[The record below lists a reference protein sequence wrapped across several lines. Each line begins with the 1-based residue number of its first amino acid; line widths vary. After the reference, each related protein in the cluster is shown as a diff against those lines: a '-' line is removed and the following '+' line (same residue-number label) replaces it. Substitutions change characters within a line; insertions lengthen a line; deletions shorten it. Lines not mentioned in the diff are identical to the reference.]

1 MTVEESENSDTLM
14 IEDDKK
20 SSARVLAAI
29 KEAERAFNDWNGY
42 CDTIDEIYARG
53 EVRGDWADPDY
64 DLWWSSTEV
73 LKPAIY
79 AKPPVP
85 VVSPQFKD
93 RRKLQNT
100 AAELLERS
108 VVSAFDRAGLDL
120 EMICTRDDLIF
131 YNRGQ
136 LWVTYESDDG
146 QKVCIEH
153 LDRKDF
159 LHPPARKWSDVP
171 WVARRAWMT
180 REQMKAR
187 FEKTSGDAYEHIN
200 LGSRDRSSQYSTETD
215 HANQAGVWEVWHKA
229 DNRVYWCVEGCD
241 VLLDEGEPHLKLRGF
256 FPCPRPAYGTLRPR
270 SLEPVPDYKRYAGH
284 FNKINELTKRI
295 YGLLDEIRMKGL
307 IPSGGDVA
315 SAVQKLLKEAD
326 SSTGMMLI
334 EVPGAAL
341 MASGGSGNFVQW
353 LPLDMIATTI
363 TGLIQ
368 ARAELFADFD
378 RLSGISDIM
387 RGETQADET
396 LGAQRLKGQY
406 GSARIKE
413 KVNELQRIARD
424 VTEIAAEIMA
434 EQFSSDTL
442 LEMSQL
448 EIPTKKDIEK
458 TIKKLEDDAKAD
470 LKELD
475 KKAKEDLQKAEQKL
489 MQAQQ
494 QGQQIDPKQVEQ
506 QKQQAAAQFQKM
518 QQEIIAKYAPMIK
531 QASDSVPLEDIMK
544 LLRDNKARGF
554 AFEIATD
561 STIMTDELAEKQSRN
576 ELLGVFTQA
585 AASLQTL
592 GALGAGGAKL
602 AGEML
607 KFVLQPYRVG
617 RELNSVIDDFVE
629 GLPQAAAQMAGQ
641 GDQNSEAQK
650 MLAEANNKIADAE
663 LQKAQASIA
672 KVQADTQKT
681 QMDMELRTK
690 EAQAKAQADAS
701 RIGLELEQTRGSIAE
716 TNARIEKIMAEIQKL
731 GVDASNQTRSQDRE
745 DIKAVADIRSRQVDQ
760 AMSAQDRQ
768 RAAVE
773 SEHSRMMGE
782 RQQSFSERQAEQQ
795 NMERDDD

>member
-1 MTVEESENSDTLM
+1 LTEDFDNSDTLKV
-14 IEDDKK
+14 EDEPK
-20 SSARVLAAI
+20 SSARVLDAI
-29 KEAERAFNDWNGY
+29 KEAERAFNGWQSY
-42 CDTIDEIYARG
+42 CDDIDEVYARG

-64 DLWWSSTEV
+64 DLFWASMEV
-73 LKPAIY
+73 MKPAIY
-79 AKPPVP
+79 ARPPVP

-146 QKVCIEH
+146 QKICIEH

-171 WVARRAWMT
+171 WVSRRAWMT
-180 REQMKAR
+180 REQMKDR

-229 DNRVYWCVEGCD
+229 DNRVYWVVEGCE
-241 VLLDEGEPHLKLRGF
+241 VLLDEGKPHLNLKGF

-284 FNKINELTKRI
+284 FNKINSLTRRI
-295 YGLLDEIRMKGL
+295 YALLDEVKMKGL
-307 IPSGGDVA
+307 IPAGGDIA
-315 SAVQKLLKEAD
+315 GAVQQLLNETKDE
-326 SSTGMMLI
+326 MLLI
-334 EVPGAAL
+334 PVPGAAL
-341 MASGGSGNFVQW
+341 SASGGAANFVQW
-353 LPLDMIATTI
+353 MPIDMIATTI

-458 TIKKLEDDAKAD
+458 TIKELEDAAKAD

-475 KKAKEDLQKAEQKL
+475 KKAKEDLQKAEEKL

-531 QASDSVPLEDIMK
+531 QASEQVPIEDIMK

-585 AASLQTL
+585 AGSLQVL

-617 RELNSVIDDFVE
+617 RELNGVIDEFVE

-641 GDQNSEAQK
+641 GQENGEAQK
-650 MLAEANNKIADAE
+650 QMAEANNKLAEAE

-672 KVQADTQKT
+672 KVQADAQKT

-745 DIKAVADIRSRQVDQ
+745 DIKAVSDIRSRQVDQ

-782 RQQSFSERQAEQQ
+782 RQQSFSERQAEMSKEEQ
-795 NMERDDD
+795 E